1 MGYFLMKLLGWTLD
15 LQLQKKKPPPTMFTC
30 EYIKTF
36 RASTEKYWMSS
47 VFFDEIQGCVLQVCS
62 FIKTLVHYRIF
73 SQKKTFFIFFKQ
85 LVFSIF
91 PKQNLRWILFT
102 AKLQSENV
110 GLQLYWKKLH
120 NRSFPENF
128 PKFCDQ
134 LFFLVS
140 PFVVKK

>member
-1 MGYFLMKLLGWTLD
+1 MNSRPATSEKV
-15 LQLQKKKPPPTMFTC
+15 
-30 EYIKTF
+30 
-36 RASTEKYWMSS
+36 ASTKDVYLWIYWNFESFYRKVLHELS
-47 VFFDEIQGCVLQVCS
+47 FFDEIQGCVLQVCS
-62 FIKTLVHYRIF
+62 FIKTLVHYRLF
-73 SQKKTFFIFFKQ
+73 PQKNTFFIFFKQ

-120 NRSFPENF
+120 HRSFPENF
-128 PKFCDQ
+128 PKFCNQ
-134 LFFLVS
+134 LFFLIS